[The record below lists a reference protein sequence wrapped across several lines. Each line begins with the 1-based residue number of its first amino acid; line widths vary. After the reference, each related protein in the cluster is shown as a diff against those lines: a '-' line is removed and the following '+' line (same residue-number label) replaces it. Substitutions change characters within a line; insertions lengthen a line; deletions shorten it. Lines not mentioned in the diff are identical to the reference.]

1 MRERRQRICRCAI
14 SSDLVRPLT
23 RAPLTRGILLGVAL
37 CLARGLEA
45 QRRTDAA
52 VTMPHV
58 VPVASTLEDPV
69 ETFDPFARVPA
80 PPSQPEWWMPLASA
94 AVPGAGQALLRQDR
108 FIAYATV
115 EAVAWLRFGS
125 ERREGRRQR
134 RAYRDLAN
142 RIARAWFSTEFP
154 SGDFEYYERMQHY
167 VESGV
172 FDENPTSAEIEP
184 ELDTLTFNGALWL
197 LARRTYWEHPDSVP
211 EPSSAA
217 YENATAFYLERAVRP
232 EFRWSWRNAQLE
244 HDLFRRTISESNEAS
259 RQAVQAL
266 GIVLANHVLSTVD
279 AYVTLRLW
287 NRRAEPRSLGVS
299 ATLPW
304 APLGRPRRTETQR

>member
-1 MRERRQRICRCAI
+1 MR
-14 SSDLVRPLT
+14 SSA
-23 RAPLTRGILLGVAL
+23 RAPLIRGLLLGLSLGPAT
-37 CLARGLEA
+37 ALEA
-45 QRRTDAA
+45 QRLDVAA
-52 VTMPHV
+52 VGLPHAMPDM
-58 VPVASTLEDPV
+58 PRVADSLVTL
-69 ETFDPFARVPA
+69 DPFATSRRLPSEPA
-80 PPSQPEWWMPLASA
+80 WWMPLASA
-94 AVPGAGQALLRQDR
+94 ALPGAGQALMRQDR
-108 FIAYATV
+108 FIAYASV
-115 EAVAWLRFGS
+115 EAVAWLRFS
-125 ERREGRRQR
+125 AERREGRRQR

-142 RIARAWFSTEFP
+142 RVARAWFSTEFP
-154 SGDFEYYERMQHY
+154 SGNFEYYERMQHY

-172 FDENPTSAEIEP
+172 FDENPMSVDLEP

-211 EPSSAA
+211 ETSSPAWTNAA
-217 YENATAFYLERAVRP
+217 EFYLERAVRP

-244 HDLFRRTISESNEAS
+244 HDLFRRTIAESNEAS

-287 NRRAEPRSLGVS
+287 NRRQEPRSLGVA

-304 APLGRPRRTETQR
+304 APLGRPRRLDASR

>member
-1 MRERRQRICRCAI
+1 MAG
-14 SSDLVRPLT
+14 P
-23 RAPLTRGILLGVAL
+23 A
-37 CLARGLEA
+37 EA
-45 QRRTDAA
+45 QRRDAMGFSLTRPALPGMLLPGPDARESFEVTDPIAGI
-52 VTMPHV
+52 P
-58 VPVASTLEDPV
+58 S
-69 ETFDPFARVPA
+69 
-80 PPSQPEWWMPLASA
+80 PPSQPAWWMPLASA
-94 AVPGAGQALLRQDR
+94 VVPGAGQALLRQDR
-108 FIAYATV
+108 FVAYATV
-115 EAVAWLRFGS
+115 ETVAWLRFTT

-142 RIARAWFSTEFP
+142 RVARAWFSTEFP
-154 SGDFEYYERMQHY
+154 SGNFEYYERMQHY

-172 FDENPTSAEIEP
+172 FDENPVTVALEP

-211 EPSSAA
+211 AVGSAA
-217 YENATAFYLERAVRP
+217 LANATAFYLERAVRP

-287 NRRAEPRSLGVS
+287 TRQQETRSLGVA
-299 ATLPW
+299 ATVPW
-304 APLGRPRRTETQR
+304 APLGRPSPSHPLLPPRR

>member
-1 MRERRQRICRCAI
+1 MRSPARA
-14 SSDLVRPLT
+14 SLT
-23 RAPLTRGILLGVAL
+23 SGLLLALSL
-37 CLARGLEA
+37 CLARSLEA
-45 QRRTDAA
+45 QRLEQAA
-52 VTMPHV
+52 LALPGASGGPRRADTLV
-58 VPVASTLEDPV
+58 VI
-69 ETFDPFARVPA
+69 DPFARIPA
-80 PPSQPEWWMPLASA
+80 PPSEPAWWMPLASA

-115 EAVAWLRFGS
+115 EAVAWLRFS
-125 ERREGRRQR
+125 TERREGRRQR

-142 RIARAWFSTEFP
+142 RVARVWFSTEFP
-154 SGDFEYYERMQHY
+154 TGNFEYYERMQHF

-172 FDENPTSAEIEP
+172 FDEDPTNSVIEP

-197 LARRTYWEHPDSVP
+197 LARRTYWEHPDSIP
-211 EPSSAA
+211 ESGSPAFANAA
-217 YENATAFYLERAVRP
+217 GFYLERAVRP

-259 RQAVQAL
+259 RQALQAL

-287 NRRAEPRSLGVS
+287 NRRQEPRSLGVA

-304 APLGRPRRTETQR
+304 APLGRPARSDTPP

>member
-1 MRERRQRICRCAI
+1 MRSIA
-14 SSDLVRPLT
+14 
-23 RAPLTRGILLGVAL
+23 RAPLPLGFLIGLSL
-37 CLARGLEA
+37 CLAPRLEA
-45 QRRTDAA
+45 QRLEHAAVAVPAMPAMPAQARPTDA
-52 VTMPHV
+52 PGV
-58 VPVASTLEDPV
+58 V
-69 ETFDPFARVPA
+69 DPFVRIPT
-80 PPSQPEWWMPLASA
+80 PPSEPAWWMPLASA
-94 AVPGAGQALLRQDR
+94 ALPGAGQALLRQDR
-108 FIAYATV
+108 FVAYATV
-115 EAVAWLRFGS
+115 EAVAWLRFS
-125 ERREGRRQR
+125 AERREGRRQR
-134 RAYRDLAN
+134 SAYRDLAN
-142 RIARAWFSTEFP
+142 RVARVWFSTEFP
-154 SGDFEYYERMQHY
+154 SGDFEYYERMQHF

-172 FDENPTSAEIEP
+172 FDEDPTNSIIEP

-211 EPSSAA
+211 EGGSAA
-217 YENATAFYLERAVRP
+217 IANATAFYLERAVRP

-287 NRRAEPRSLGVS
+287 NRRQEPRSLGVA

-304 APLGRPRRTETQR
+304 APLGRPHRVDAPR

>member
-1 MRERRQRICRCAI
+1 MR
-14 SSDLVRPLT
+14 SLVRRNLT
-23 RAPLTRGILLGVAL
+23 RALVLGASFGMAGPAAAQRLDAVGFSLPRPVLPWMHLRGHEGQES
-37 CLARGLEA
+37 LEA
-45 QRRTDAA
+45 
-52 VTMPHV
+52 H
-58 VPVASTLEDPV
+58 DPIAHI
-69 ETFDPFARVPA
+69 PS
-80 PPSQPEWWMPLASA
+80 PPSQPAWWMPLASA
-94 AVPGAGQALLRQDR
+94 VVPGAGQALLRQDR
-108 FIAYATV
+108 FVAYATV
-115 EAVAWLRFGS
+115 ETVAWLRFTA

-142 RIARAWFSTEFP
+142 RVARAWFSTEFP
-154 SGDFEYYERMQHY
+154 SGNFEYYERMQHY

-172 FDENPTSAEIEP
+172 FDENPVTVALEP

-211 EPSSAA
+211 AVGSAA
-217 YENATAFYLERAVRP
+217 LANATAFYLERAVRP

-287 NRRAEPRSLGVS
+287 TREQETRSLGIA
-299 ATLPW
+299 ATVPW
-304 APLGRPRRTETQR
+304 APLGRPSPSRPHPSRPSHRSHPSWR

>member
-1 MRERRQRICRCAI
+1 MRPITRSPLI
-14 SSDLVRPLT
+14 SGLV
-23 RAPLTRGILLGVAL
+23 LGLSL
-37 CLARGLEA
+37 CLARPLEA

-52 VTMPHV
+52 VATPRERA
-58 VPVASTLEDPV
+58 VAPPRDTELRDTELSDA
-69 ETFDPFARVPA
+69 FDPFARIPRPPA
-80 PPSQPEWWMPLASA
+80 EPAWWMPLASA

-115 EAVAWLRFGS
+115 EAVAWLRFGA

-142 RIARAWFSTEFP
+142 RVARTWFSTEFP

-172 FDENPTSAEIEP
+172 FDENPLSPEIEP
-184 ELDTLTFNGALWL
+184 ELDTLTFNGSLWL
-197 LARRTYWEHPDSVP
+197 LARRTYWEHPDLVP
-211 EPSSAA
+211 DPGSAA
-217 YENATAFYLERAVRP
+217 YASATAFYLERAVRP
-232 EFRWSWRNAQLE
+232 DFRWSWRNAQLE
-244 HDLFRRTISESNEAS
+244 HDLYRRTISESNEAS

-287 NRRAEPRSLGVS
+287 NRQREPRSLGVA

-304 APLGRPRRTETQR
+304 APLGRPRAPDAPR